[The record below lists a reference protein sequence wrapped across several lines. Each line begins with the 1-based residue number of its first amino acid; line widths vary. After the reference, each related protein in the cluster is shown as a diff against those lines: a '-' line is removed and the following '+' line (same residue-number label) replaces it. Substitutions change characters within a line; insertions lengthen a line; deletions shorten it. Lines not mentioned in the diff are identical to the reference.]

1 MPPTRAQLPSGGNH
15 FLPQA
20 SRHRT
25 ARRHARQR
33 QSRAR
38 NPSKPQVLSGV
49 ASSPGPTV
57 SGIRTAPVV
66 TAPADMSLDS
76 ECRAAG
82 TGCVA
87 ADIIEP
93 ESAVPTGPSFVR
105 GIAPTARVSIL
116 TPVSRTTFTAG
127 ALILF
132 MARAENANEQ
142 TLSRL
147 VVWQSSLDGSLGAGE
162 AIIKS
167 LTLGTHTITAAVTLD
182 DGRTIGTSIT
192 LIVGA
197 AR

>member
-1 MPPTRAQLPSGGNH
+1 M
-15 FLPQA
+15 
-20 SRHRT
+20 
-25 ARRHARQR
+25 
-33 QSRAR
+33 
-38 NPSKPQVLSGV
+38 
-49 ASSPGPTV
+49 
-57 SGIRTAPVV
+57 
-66 TAPADMSLDS
+66 
-76 ECRAAG
+76 
-82 TGCVA
+82 
-87 ADIIEP
+87 IEP
-93 ESAVPTGPSFVR
+93 AAAVPTGPSFVG

-162 AIIKS
+162 AIVKP
-167 LTLGTHTITAAVTLD
+167 LTVGTHTITAAVTLD